1 MASTALSGR
10 DEDCRLTCLV
20 LATYVAPPSSVER
33 GSYQFIQGGLDD
45 LDGLPVLRNLDLPKA
60 EGAKDGERGD
70 KLFRHLMRAAPH
82 VDDFDSLLDVAR
94 TFNDNCEPPME
105 EYRMIS
111 TAKSAWGYE
120 QRGENWF
127 GRRKAY
133 LPLDG
138 VEDWTDDVDSFFLL
152 AYLRKHQGRTARF
165 WIANGLADRFG
176 WPIRR
181 LVNARRRLIQTGE
194 VRPLTKP
201 SQGKPVVYVWRGHGK
216 Q

>member
-60 EGAKDGERGD
+60 EGAKDGER
-70 KLFRHLMRAAPH
+70 
-82 VDDFDSLLDVAR
+82 LLDVAR
-94 TFNDNCEPPME
+94 TFNDNFEPPME

>member
-1 MASTALSGR
+1 MEGRGPHKSACRAGSLISG
-10 DEDCRLTCLV
+10 EHV
-20 LATYVAPPSSVER
+20 K
-33 GSYQFIQGGLDD
+33 GGLDD

-138 VEDWTDDVDSFFLL
+138 VEDWTERTL
-152 AYLRKHQGRTARF
+152 AAALDRHGATPIIVRSGSGNHQAWYRH
-165 WIANGLADRFG
+165 NG
-176 WPIRR
+176 
-181 LVNARRRLIQTGE
+181 E
-194 VRPLTKP
+194 HRPLSSISSTVILLRLPTMDPKALSFANFVAGWALAGSP
-201 SQGKPVVYVWRGHGK
+201 IWS
-216 Q
+216 